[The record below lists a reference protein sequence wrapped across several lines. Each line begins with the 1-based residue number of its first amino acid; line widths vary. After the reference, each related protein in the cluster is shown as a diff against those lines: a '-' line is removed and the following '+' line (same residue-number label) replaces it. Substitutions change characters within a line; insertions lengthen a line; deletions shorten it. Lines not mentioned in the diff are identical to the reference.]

1 MIDNNKIIHKTIQ
14 ILDCYTKLYKE
25 ISKGRFNNYSDYMAG
40 GHFGDE
46 DELTKPKLWID
57 FIEEMLGF
65 PKDEYIPEQSGKTGT
80 PDFQP
85 RDQRV
90 HPFFFEIKGTDTE
103 DLSTHFSQVNQ
114 YLKPPLKWGVITNM
128 RDLNVYTQGS
138 PTVVP
143 DYSFSFSILYRD
155 YKTNKD
161 KILEFSNTKRFLE
174 FVNRFSYKKVTSQDK
189 IEYLKKAPRWTQLE
203 ILDPDEL
210 IMSIRKVVG
219 WLIDDARNYK
229 SHLVESL
236 KFDTRAKEAIALE
249 IETIACELDRKRNPQ
264 DKPLE
269 YYIKSKVNTL
279 EYRAFEIYLS
289 RVAYFTMTRI
299 LLARMWEDIEFIEQS
314 LYDGGF
320 EKWYEIRNHQIQ
332 RVLRDAFNMAGEKYS
347 WLYNVHNNYT
357 WCTPSEETLIDVLY
371 ELSNYNLGMLNT
383 DVLGTVYEEYV
394 DKIDRKNK
402 GQYYTPR
409 EIIKLIW
416 DRVGFN
422 NDDAY
427 FRYENGK
434 RTPRLIFDPATG
446 SGGFL
451 VEAARR
457 IREESKYND
466 KDFDDLTE
474 LWLAIK
480 EGLQGGEINL
490 FAHYITEVNI
500 LIQLTPIIKKVMDA
514 HKHQYKPPQFTLSV
528 IPCDSLGLHLPY
540 SQLINV
546 NEVRDRKRDIAFE
559 ILDPQKRDIYQLIK
573 ECQKYDYICAN
584 PPYIGEKGHKE
595 LFRATIERFSYWRQF
610 YQGKMDYLYFFVIL
624 GLSKLREG
632 GKLGFITTSY
642 WPTADGASILRRYI
656 LDNALINEIIDFS
669 ETKIFEGAPGQHNMI
684 FILEKCPSI
693 KKANTMYVAE
703 IKENIEKKEKHQIK
717 IVKVKDTPFI
727 KGDKPLKGLID
738 HIEKHID
745 KKEYSDDYIDVFY
758 NAVKQAELTEDAWN
772 SLLAHTKIDEIFSK
786 VKTISL
792 KEVLKTK
799 QGIVP
804 GIDRVTKQNIKLI
817 PVDKIT
823 KDNINIGDGIFVLTK
838 AEINRMN
845 IEKTETVFFI
855 PSYRNSHISPYIVDF
870 PKEETDYILY
880 IDQVIELDK
889 YPNIKSHLEKYKNIL
904 KSRIERYEE
913 RGYKE
918 SYPWYRLN
926 RPRDKNALSSEK
938 IVVSNWG
945 TTWQPFAIQTGDY
958 FEKRDIT
965 FFIRQK
971 GIREELRYFLG
982 ILNSQL
988 IRWWMTQKARQLGYM
1003 RQSIQE
1009 QIPIRRI
1016 DFIKKEDIKIHDTLV
1031 KNVDAMIET
1040 KKQLA
1045 EYNKFHVKRLTRL
1058 ECSKDIPEINAY
1070 AITKSLSVSDLR
1082 VLRNHPKVEIKP
1094 VNIKDFYLHKISEV
1108 KDAKELF
1115 TKPTEEHPYLIKLTG
1130 KDKTQI
1136 TIIAPKEIAYYLKD
1150 VLKDYIGKSW
1160 DEIKEIPLA
1169 KDLMTYE
1176 TRKKEILTEVK
1187 KLLTKVETLQSEI
1200 DDIVYELYN
1209 ITAQERKII
1218 ERELK
1223 Q

>member
-14 ILDCYTKLYKE
+14 ILDRYTKLYKE
-25 ISKGRFNNYSDYMAG
+25 ISKSRFNNYSDYMAG

-46 DELTKPKLWID
+46 DELTKPKLWVD
-57 FIEEMLGF
+57 FIEEVLGF

-80 PDFQP
+80 PDFKP

-90 HPFFFEIKGTDTE
+90 HPFFFELKGTDTE
-103 DLSTHFSQVNQ
+103 DLSTRFSQVNQ

-128 RDLNVYTQGS
+128 RDLCVYTEGS
-138 PTVVP
+138 PFPVP
-143 DYSFSFSILYRD
+143 NYSFSFSLLYRD

-174 FVNRFSYKKVTSQDK
+174 FVICFTYKKVSSQDK
-189 IEYLKKAPRWTQLE
+189 IEYLKKAPKWTQRE
-203 ILDPDEL
+203 VLDPDEL
-210 IMSIRKVVG
+210 IGSIRKVVG

-229 SHLVESL
+229 SHLVESF
-236 KFDTRAKEAIALE
+236 KFDFDTRAKEAIALE

-264 DKPLE
+264 DKTLE
-269 YYIKSKVNTL
+269 YYIKSKANTL
-279 EYRAFEIYLS
+279 EYRSFEILLS

-299 LLARMWEDIEFIEQS
+299 LLARIWEDIEFIEQS

-320 EKWYEIRNHQIQ
+320 KKWYEIRNRQIQ
-332 RVLRDAFNMAGEKYS
+332 MVLRDAFNMAGNKYS

-357 WCTPSEETLIDVLY
+357 WYTPSEESLIDVLY
-371 ELSNYNLGMLNT
+371 ELSKFNLGRLNA

-546 NEVRDRKRDIAFE
+546 NEVRDRKRDISLE

-573 ECQKYDYICAN
+573 ECQKYDYVCAN

-595 LFRATIERFSYWRQF
+595 LFRATLDRFPYWRKF

-624 GLSKLREG
+624 GLSKLIDG

-642 WPTADGASILRRYI
+642 WPTADGASNLRKYI
-656 LDNALINEIIDFS
+656 LDFALIKEIIDFG

-684 FILEKCPSI
+684 FVLEKCPSI
-693 KKANTMYVAE
+693 TKANTMVE
-703 IKENIEKKEKHQIK
+703 TPIKENIEKKEKNKIK
-717 IVKVKDTPFI
+717 IVKVKDIPAL
-727 KGDKPLKGLID
+727 KGIKPLKKLID

-745 KKEYSDDYIDVFY
+745 KKEYSDDFIDVFY
-758 NAVKQAELTEDAWN
+758 SAVKQAELTEDAWN
-772 SLLAHTKIDEIFSK
+772 AILMRTNVDTITSK
-786 VKTISL
+786 RNSVIL
-792 KEVLKTK
+792 KKVLEVR

-804 GIDRVTKQNIKLI
+804 GADRVTQVNIKYL
-817 PVDKIT
+817 PNDKID
-823 KDNINIGDGIFVLTK
+823 KEKIKIGDGIFVL
-838 AEINRMN
+838 
-845 IEKTETVFFI
+845 KTEEIDAMHLSKDEKDLVL
-855 PSYRNSHISPYIVDF
+855 PSYHNAHITTYFVDIPESEKDF
-870 PKEETDYILY
+870 LLYTDKNTDL
-880 IDQVIELDK
+880 K
-889 YPNIKSHLEKYKNIL
+889 NYPLIKMHLEKFKEIL
-904 KSRIERYEE
+904 EQKRET
-913 RGYKE
+913 KE
-918 SYPWYRLN
+918 GKTPWYSLHW
-926 RPRDKNALSSEK
+926 PRDKDLLSREK

-945 TTWQPFAIQTGDY
+945 TTWQPFAIQTGVF

-965 FFIRQK
+965 FFVKRNK
-971 GIREELRYFLG
+971 IREELQYFLG

-988 IRWWMTQKARQLGYM
+988 IKWWMIQKARQLGYM

-1009 QIPIRRI
+1009 QIPILRI
-1016 DFIKKEDIKIHDTLV
+1016 DFAKKDEINIHDTLV
-1031 KNVDAMIET
+1031 KKVDAMIET
-1040 KKQLA
+1040 KKKLA
-1045 EYNKFHVKRLTRL
+1045 EYNNFFVSRLTRL
-1058 ECSKDIPEINAY
+1058 ENSKDIPEIDTY
-1070 AITKSLSVSDLR
+1070 AITKSLPASDLR

-1094 VNIKDFYLHKISEV
+1094 VNIKEFYLHKISEV

-1169 KDLMTYE
+1169 KDLTTYE

-1187 KLLTKVETLQSEI
+1187 KLLTKIENLQSEI
-1200 DDIVYELYN
+1200 NDIIYELYN
-1209 ITAQERKII
+1209 ITQAERKII
-1218 ERELK
+1218 EKELK
-1223 Q
+1223 K

>member
-1 MIDNNKIIHKTIQ
+1 MIDNNKIIQKTIQ
-14 ILDCYTKLYKE
+14 ILDRYTKLYKE

-46 DELTKPKLWID
+46 DELIKPKLWID
-57 FIEEMLGF
+57 FIEEVLGF

-90 HPFFFEIKGTDTE
+90 HPFFFEIKGTDTQ
-103 DLSTHFSQVNQ
+103 DLSAHFSQVDQ
-114 YLKPPLKWGVITNM
+114 YLKPPIKWGVITNM
-128 RDLNVYTQGS
+128 KDLNVYTQGS
-138 PTVVP
+138 PSVVP

-161 KILEFSNTKRFLE
+161 KILEFSNTKRFVE
-174 FVNRFSYKKVTSQDK
+174 FVNRFSYKPIFSQDK
-189 IEYLKKAPRWTQLE
+189 IEYLKKAPKWTQLE

-210 IMSIRKVVG
+210 IGSIRKVVG
-219 WLIDDARNYK
+219 WLIDDARSYK
-229 SHLVESL
+229 SQLSEFH
-236 KFDTRAKEAIALE
+236 KFDTRAKEAVALE

-264 DKPLE
+264 DKTLE
-269 YYIKSKVNTL
+269 YYIKSKANTL
-279 EYRAFEIYLS
+279 EYRSFEILLS

-320 EKWYEIRNHQIQ
+320 EKWYEIRNRQIQ
-332 RVLRDAFNMAGEKYS
+332 MVLRDAFNMAGNKYS

-357 WCTPSEETLIDVLY
+357 WYTPSEETLIDVLY
-371 ELSNYNLGMLNT
+371 ELSNYNLGRLNT

-422 NDDAY
+422 NNDAY

-474 LWLAIK
+474 IWLSIV
-480 EGLQGGEINL
+480 EGLHGSEINL

-500 LIQLTPIIKKVMDA
+500 LIQLTPIIKKVIDA
-514 HKHQYKPPQFTLSV
+514 HKHQYRPPQFTLSV
-528 IPCDSLGLHLPY
+528 IPCDSLGLYFPY
-540 SQLINV
+540 AHQGDVSQVKN
-546 NEVRDRKRDIAFE
+546 NKRNDFASAV
-559 ILDPQKRDIYQLIK
+559 LDMQKRDVGQRIK
-573 ECQKYDYICAN
+573 ICENYDFVCAN

-595 LFRATIERFSYWRQF
+595 LFRATLERFQYWKQY
-610 YQGKMDYLYFFVIL
+610 YQGKMDYLYFFIIL

-642 WPTADGASILRRYI
+642 WPTADGASNLRKYI
-656 LDNALINEIIDFS
+656 LDNALIKEIIDFG
-669 ETKIFEGAPGQHNMI
+669 ETKIFEGAPGQHNMV
-684 FILEKCPSI
+684 FVLEKCPSYRGT
-693 KKANTMYVAE
+693 NVMRTE
-703 IKENIEKKEKHQIK
+703 IQENIEKKEKNQIK
-717 IVKVKDTPFI
+717 VVKAKDVPTVKGTSH
-727 KGDKPLKGLID
+727 LKSLID

-758 NAVKQAELTEDAWN
+758 SAVKQAGLTEDAWN
-772 SLLAHTKIDEIFSK
+772 AIFMRTNVDTITSK
-786 VKTISL
+786 RNSVIL
-792 KEVLKTK
+792 KKVLEVR

-804 GIDRVTKQNIKLI
+804 GADRVTQVNIKYL
-817 PVDKIT
+817 PNDKID
-823 KDNINIGDGIFVLTK
+823 KEKIKIGDGIFIL
-838 AEINRMN
+838 
-845 IEKTETVFFI
+845 KTEEIDAMHLSKDEKDLVL
-855 PSYRNSHISPYIVDF
+855 PSYHNAHITTYFVDIPESEKDF
-870 PKEETDYILY
+870 LLYTDKNTDL
-880 IDQVIELDK
+880 K
-889 YPNIKSHLEKYKNIL
+889 NYPLIKMHLEKFKEIL
-904 KSRIERYEE
+904 EQKRET
-913 RGYKE
+913 KE
-918 SYPWYRLN
+918 GKTPWYSLHW
-926 RPRDKNALSSEK
+926 PRDKDLLSREK

-965 FFIRQK
+965 FFIRLK

-1031 KNVDAMIET
+1031 KKVDAMIET
-1040 KKQLA
+1040 KKQLT
-1045 EYNKFHVKRLTRL
+1045 EYNKFFVSRLTRIENL
-1058 ECSKDIPEINAY
+1058 KDLPEINSY
-1070 AITKSLSVSDLR
+1070 TITKSLLASDLR

-1150 VLKDYIGKSW
+1150 ILKDYIGKSW
-1160 DEIKEIPLA
+1160 DEIKEIPIA
-1169 KDLMTYE
+1169 KDLSTYE
-1176 TRKKEILTEVK
+1176 THKKEILTEVK
-1187 KLLTKVETLQSEI
+1187 KSLSKVETLQSEI
-1200 DDIVYELYN
+1200 NDIVYELYN

-1218 ERELK
+1218 EKELK